1 LTRANIINGGLGS
14 RRLAT
19 ARLALRWIEPDDARA
34 LAQYGGDA
42 LIRQKT
48 ETIPEPYDEAT
59 ARTWIA
65 QSQSMRLKG
74 SAFRFTVTDRVS
86 GDFIGVCALAMI
98 EGEEGV
104 AELGYWLGRPF
115 WDQGYGREA
124 VTALIAFGR
133 DVLRLKTIQAIV
145 YAENTASVAVLG
157 RLNFTESE
165 YELIDVPERG
175 GKRLVRRFT
184 LLLDRGRA
192 DDGQSDVGASPKTPP
207 SKARVA

>member
-1 LTRANIINGGLGS
+1 MTRANIINGGLGS

-19 ARLALRWIEPDDARA
+19 ARLALRWIEPGDAHA
-34 LAQYGGDA
+34 LAQYGGDP

-48 ETIPEPYDEAT
+48 ETIPEPYDEAI
-59 ARTWIA
+59 AREWIA
-65 QSQSMRLKG
+65 QSQALRLKG
-74 SAFRFTVTDRVS
+74 SAFRFTVSDRVS

-98 EGEEGV
+98 EDEEAA

-133 DVLRLKTIQAIV
+133 DVLKLKTIQAIV

-157 RLNFTESE
+157 KLNFTESE
-165 YELIDVPERG
+165 YELINVPERG

-184 LLLDRGRA
+184 LLLDKSCA
-192 DDGQSDVGASPKTPP
+192 DDDQSSAGTSPEIPL
-207 SKARVA
+207 SKAKVA

>member
-1 LTRANIINGGLGS
+1 MTGANIINGGLGS

-19 ARLALRWIEPDDARA
+19 ARLALRWIEPDDAVA
-34 LAQYGGDA
+34 LAQYGGDP

-48 ETIPEPYDEAT
+48 ETIPDPYDDVT
-59 ARTWIA
+59 ARAWIA
-65 QSQSMRLKG
+65 QSQALRLKG
-74 SAFRFTVTDRVS
+74 SAFRFAVTDRVS
-86 GDFIGVCALAMI
+86 DRFIGVCGLAMI
-98 EGEEGV
+98 EGEEGA

-133 DVLRLKTIQAIV
+133 DVLQLKAVQAIV

-157 RLNFTESE
+157 RLGFTESD
-165 YELIDVPERG
+165 YELINVPERG

-184 LLLDRGRA
+184 LSLDRGRHL
-192 DDGQSDVGASPKTPP
+192 DEQSDAKVSPKTQL
-207 SKARVA
+207 SNVRVA